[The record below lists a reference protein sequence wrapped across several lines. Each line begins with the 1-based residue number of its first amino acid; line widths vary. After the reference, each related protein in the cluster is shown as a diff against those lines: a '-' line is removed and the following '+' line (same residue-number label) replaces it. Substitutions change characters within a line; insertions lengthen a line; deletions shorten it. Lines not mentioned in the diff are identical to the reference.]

1 MHLTADITNI
11 SRTSL
16 HDGPGVRTVVY
27 FKGCGLRCKWC
38 HNPETLSA
46 KKEII
51 FAPVKCIC
59 CGRCIE
65 VCPDCHTMVD
75 DKMHFLREKCTVCG
89 RCTEVCPSGAL
100 NAASNDMTV
109 DTLMKQILKD
119 KAFFLQ
125 SGGGVT
131 LSGGECLLQPE
142 FCADLLRRCKDE
154 GIHTMV
160 ETALFLPFSN
170 VERIL
175 PFCDAFFA
183 DFKIADPEKH
193 RRYTGQTN
201 ELILENLQKLTEL
214 MPGKVTVR
222 IPLIPTVN
230 DAEDDVAAF
239 AEKLRPLAEKLAG
252 IEILRYNSL
261 AKSKY
266 AHCGRE
272 YTHFGEPQSDEF
284 LTDFCSRLET
294 ALENTVCVFTV
305 I

>member
-38 HNPETLSA
+38 HNPETLSV

-75 DKMHFLREKCTVCG
+75 DKIHFLREKCTVCG

-142 FCADLLRRCKDE
+142 FCADLLCRCKSE

-160 ETALFLPFSN
+160 ETALFVPFEN

-193 RRYTGQTN
+193 RRYTGQGN

-230 DAEDDVAAF
+230 DAKDDVAAF

-272 YTHFGEPQSDEF
+272 YSDFGEPQTDEF